1 MKKNNGNFK
10 KILTAFIL
18 IIILI
23 VLMIMVSTFFNFLKE
38 PTPIFLIKKDT
49 LSEEEIIEALI
60 LREEE
65 VITDGSKRLL
75 HQEVFEGEKVSK
87 GMKIFRYYSNEES
100 KQIDR
105 IAKIDKEIQEH
116 LIEQQDNI
124 NSPENTIIDSS
135 IEAKLLELNSMNQQ
149 SRILSFE
156 KSVNEEILQKAKIAG
171 ELSKEGSQIK
181 KLLDEKKSIEERL
194 TGESKIIYS
203 PIAGTV
209 SYRVDGFEE
218 NLNKN
223 EFNKINKENLAKYD
237 IKVGSI
243 IPETKD
249 KCKIVNNFENYLVV
263 KSKSTHA
270 METEVGDKVKIRIA
284 NEDEVVAIVEAVNDA
299 GKDGKIIVF
308 KISVNTERLLQYRKI
323 KVEIIWWEDQGL
335 KVNNKAF
342 TKDNDLSYIARKR
355 GTIIEQILVKVIKET
370 DEFSLIRNYTTEE
383 LNDMKLDLTK
393 NRMTINE
400 NDEILIN
407 PQKYIQE

>member
-203 PIAGTV
+203 PVAGTV

>member
-135 IEAKLLELNSMNQQ
+135 IEAKLLELNSLNQQ

-263 KSKSTHA
+263 KSKSKHA

-323 KVEIIWWEDQGL
+323 KIEIIWWEDQGL

-342 TKDNDLSYIARKR
+342 IKDNDFSYIARKR
-355 GTIIEQILVKVIKET
+355 GTIVEQILVKIIKET

-393 NRMTINE
+393 NRVTINE